1 LDELSNGKGKLAQA
15 TEVGQ
20 APHKVVEP
28 MMMMMMMMSTIQQ
41 NKILNEE
48 FMTTLMKVP
57 ESHLGFSQNELYQ
70 NN

>member
-20 APHKVVEP
+20 APHRAVEP
-28 MMMMMMMMSTIQQ
+28 MMMMMMSTIQQ
-41 NKILNEE
+41 NNILNEE
-48 FMTTLMKVP
+48 LMTTLMKVP
-57 ESHLGFSQNELYQ
+57 ESHLGFSQNEVHQ